1 MNIGIYDSLNTCVS
15 LLNVQFYFRS
25 GFRSNSTGVF
35 FFLVELI
42 LQVLDYVGND
52 IFWAQYS
59 NSKPNL
65 KIRTVQIMY
74 TYPIIIAMVWINGYP
89 VAFFF
94 FYIGNID

>member
-1 MNIGIYDSLNTCVS
+1 MYNFISGLDSDLILRVCC
-15 LLNVQFYFRS
+15 
-25 GFRSNSTGVF
+25 F

-42 LQVLDYVGND
+42 LRVLNYVGND
-52 IFWAQYS
+52 IFWAQYG

-74 TYPIIIAMVWINGYP
+74 TYPIIIAMVWINGYA
-89 VAFFF
+89 VAFF

>member
-1 MNIGIYDSLNTCVS
+1 MYNFISGLDSDLILRVC
-15 LLNVQFYFRS
+15 
-25 GFRSNSTGVF
+25 F
-35 FFLVELI
+35 FFFVELI
-42 LQVLDYVGND
+42 LRVLNYVGND

-94 FYIGNID
+94 FYW